1 MFEIQGERYKAKGE
15 RDCFLP
21 LPCTLHLAPF
31 AFRLLP
37 FALNPKPAL
46 K

>member
-1 MFEIQGERYKAKGE
+1 MKKYPRNGMFEVQGERYKAKGE

-21 LPCTLHLAPF
+21 F
-31 AFRLLP
+31 ALRPSP